1 MPFIDLK
8 TTANIT
14 AENEARLRADFGKI
28 IELIPGK
35 SERWLMLNFSD
46 GCRMAFAGTADK
58 ETAYVNVELLGS
70 TTNEVYDN
78 LTRAICD
85 TVSKELAVPYD
96 RIYVKYSELE
106 HWGFAGENF

>member
-8 TTANIT
+8 TTKTIS
-14 AENEARLRADFGKI
+14 EDNEARLRAEFGKI

-35 SERWLMLNFSD
+35 SEKWLMLNFED
-46 GCRMAFAGTADK
+46 CRRMAFAGTADRD
-58 ETAYVNVELLGS
+58 TAYVNVELLGS
-70 TTNEVYDN
+70 TTDEVYDK

-85 TVSKELAVPYD
+85 AVSGELKVPYD
-96 RIYVKYSELE
+96 RIYVKYAELK